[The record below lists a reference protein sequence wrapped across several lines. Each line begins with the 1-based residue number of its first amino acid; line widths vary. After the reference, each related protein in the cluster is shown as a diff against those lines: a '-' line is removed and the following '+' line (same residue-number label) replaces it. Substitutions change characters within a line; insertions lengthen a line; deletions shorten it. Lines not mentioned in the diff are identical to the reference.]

1 MELARVVA
9 LLDDAVFFAPFER
22 FLTPGG
28 WVGRRR
34 LAPTRNL
41 GESVITKRINAD
53 RKLGLKGPVSGAA
66 TQWPA

>member
-1 MELARVVA
+1 MELARVDA
-9 LLDDAVFFAPFER
+9 LLDDPVFFAPFER

-41 GESVITKRINAD
+41 GESVITKRIDAD
-53 RKLGLKGPVSGAA
+53 RKAGAQGA
-66 TQWPA
+66 SWWSHTRWPA